1 MASSVLL
8 TPKTLQ
14 SAERVS
20 SRSEETWRTHLV
32 KVADFQRLVPFNLP
46 TERLEL
52 SDHGFG
58 YSRLAFAIL
67 YDGVS
72 TPAILSNAP
81 HTHSSYKRN
90 PVGLT

>member
-1 MASSVLL
+1 
-8 TPKTLQ
+8 
-14 SAERVS
+14 
-20 SRSEETWRTHLV
+20 LV

-67 YDGVS
+67 YRVS
-72 TPAILSNAP
+72 APAILSNAS
-81 HTHSSYKRN
+81 HTHSSYKGN

>member
-1 MASSVLL
+1 MASSVLS

-14 SAERVS
+14 NAERVS
-20 SRSEETWRTHLV
+20 SRYEETWRTHLV

-46 TERLEL
+46 TEWLEL

-67 YDGVS
+67 HSVS
-72 TPAILSNAP
+72 APAIISNTP
-81 HTHSSYKRN
+81 HTHSSYKGN

>member
-1 MASSVLL
+1 MVSSVLL
-8 TPKTLQ
+8 MPKTLQ

-46 TERLEL
+46 TKRLEL

-67 YDGVS
+67 YDRVS
-72 TPAILSNAP
+72 APATTPNTSR
-81 HTHSSYKRN
+81 THSSYKGN